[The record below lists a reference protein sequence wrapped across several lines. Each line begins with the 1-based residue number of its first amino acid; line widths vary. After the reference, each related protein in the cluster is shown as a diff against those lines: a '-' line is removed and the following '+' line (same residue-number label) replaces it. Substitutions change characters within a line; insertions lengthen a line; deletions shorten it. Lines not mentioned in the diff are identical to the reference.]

1 MPEGSPPPAQSDSC
15 RDASVPASTVV
26 VPSYNDAELL
36 EGCLLAL
43 GAQTIRD
50 RLVIIVSLDG
60 GEYLTERIAGLADR
74 VIQGG
79 HSGPAAA
86 RNRGWRSA
94 GTEFIL
100 FTDSD
105 CRPETDWAE
114 RLVEVLMDGADAVK
128 GAYSH
133 GGGRMVQ
140 RLAQVEFEERYT
152 LLVKKGVTDMVDT
165 YSAGFRRS
173 SLEAVDGFDE
183 AFPCADHEDVDLS
196 YRMLEAGFR
205 LSFCPLAKVSHV
217 HRASWRSY
225 FRMKL
230 SRGRW
235 RAVVLKRFPSM
246 MGGGS
251 YTPVGLKVQII
262 LAGLIPAAI
271 AVSVAWPP
279 AALFWLALFLGSCIP
294 FAAKA
299 AATDPGT
306 IPLVPLFCLVRG
318 SALFLGMLR
327 GIFSAGK
334 GEG

>member
-1 MPEGSPPPAQSDSC
+1 MSEGPIPAVHSDSGHDTSIP
-15 RDASVPASTVV
+15 DAAVV

-43 GAQTIRD
+43 GDQTIRD

-60 GEYLTERIAGLADR
+60 GEPLPGRIAGLADR
-74 VIQGG
+74 VIQGS

-86 RNRGWRSA
+86 RNRGWRDA
-94 GTEFIL
+94 GTDHIL

-105 CRPETDWAE
+105 CRPATDWAE
-114 RLVEVLMDGADAVK
+114 RLVEVLRDGADGVK

-133 GGGRMVQ
+133 GGERMVQ
-140 RLAQVEFEERYT
+140 RLAQVEFEERYS
-152 LLVKKGVTDMVDT
+152 LLVKNGVTDMVDT

-183 AFPCADHEDVDLS
+183 AYPCADHEDVDLS

-205 LSFCPLAKVSHV
+205 LSFCPLAMVSHV
-217 HRASWRSY
+217 HRTSWSSY

-235 RAVVLKRFPSM
+235 RAVVLRRFPSM
-246 MGGGS
+246 MGGGT
-251 YTPVGLKVQII
+251 YTPVGLKVQIV
-262 LAGLIPAAI
+262 LAGLLPAA
-271 AVSVAWPP
+271 VAASMVLP
-279 AALFWLALFLGSCIP
+279 AAAILWLALFFGSCIP
-294 FAAKA
+294 FVRKA

-327 GIFSAGK
+327 GIFTAGK
-334 GEG
+334 GNG